1 MSSAPPTG
9 LAPQGSG
16 RTIYQVSELS
26 ELLRN
31 LVEGALPRIWVQ
43 GEISNFSRPASGHW
57 YFTIKDARAQL
68 RCAMFKNA
76 NLYIRPQPKDGDA
89 VLIRAQ
95 LSFYTARG
103 ELQLICEHLEPAGEG
118 ALLRAFEELKRRLAG
133 EGLFDEHLKR
143 ELPKR
148 PRAIGIITSGSGA
161 ALHDICTTL
170 ARRYPLAPVYLYPV
184 PVQGADAPPAIVRA
198 LGELPRRAPV
208 DVILLARGGGS
219 LEDLWAFN
227 DERVARAIRACAV
240 PVICGVGHEVDVTIA
255 DFAADLRAPTPTAAA
270 ERVAPDIADWLL
282 ALRSSENRM
291 AVAIARRLR
300 TAAQRCDDHA
310 RRLDAQ
316 HPGRRLQERRARLDE
331 LRSRLQRAQ
340 RLLLTRAGE
349 QLAHRE
355 SRLHTRAPAAR
366 LAADHHRLERLQA
379 RAVEAVRRQ
388 LAAAQSRLL
397 RNESPLASLNPRAV
411 LGRGYAIAL
420 DARGRAL
427 TSAAQTQIG
436 AALSILLAHGR
447 IDATV
452 GHTYD
457 DANVDNPRP
466 PQ

>member
-1 MSSAPPTG
+1 MPRPPAPEPAAAG
-9 LAPQGSG
+9 GA

-26 ELLRN
+26 ETLRS

-68 RCAMFKNA
+68 RCAMFRNA
-76 NLYIRPQPKDGDA
+76 NLYIRPQPKDGDS

-118 ALLRAFEELKRRLAG
+118 ALLRAFEDLKRRLAG

-143 ELPKR
+143 ELPR
-148 PRAIGIITSGSGA
+148 LPRAIGIITSATGA
-161 ALHDICTTL
+161 AIHDMLTTL

-198 LGELPRRAPV
+198 LTQLPKRAPV
-208 DVILLARGGGS
+208 EVILLARGGGS

-270 ERVAPDIADWLL
+270 EQVAPDIGDWLS
-282 ALRSSENRM
+282 ALRQHEQRT
-291 AVAIARRLR
+291 AAAIERRLQ
-300 TAAQRCDDHA
+300 TAAQRCDDQT
-310 RRLDAQ
+310 RRLEAQ
-316 HPGRRLQERRARLDE
+316 HPGRRLQERRARLNE
-331 LRSRLQRAQ
+331 LQARLRQAQLGILQRQ
-340 RLLLTRAGE
+340 
-349 QLAHRE
+349 QQKLAHRQTQ
-355 SRLHTRAPAAR
+355 LQAQAPTQR
-366 LAADHHRLERLQA
+366 LARDRHRLEQLQA
-379 RAVEAVRRQ
+379 RAGEALRRRVND
-388 LAAAQSRLL
+388 ARARLL
-397 RNESPLASLNPRAV
+397 RCEAPLQSLNPHAV
-411 LGRGYAIAL
+411 LERGYAIAL
-420 DARGRAL
+420 DADGRAL
-427 TSAAQTQIG
+427 TDAARTQAG
-436 AALSILLAHGR
+436 ARLSLLLARGR

-452 GHTYD
+452 EQAHGPRK
-457 DANVDNPRP
+457 ADN
-466 PQ
+466 